1 MVGRGRGPRRRGGGI
16 AFNSCLFAHFF
27 GSGQELQ
34 MKLQP
39 GTPVETND
47 VHALSISFSSGEFLR
62 VLREQKPRELENK
75 KRRNITVDS
84 RGDVW
89 IFRQHT
95 AFLHHPLNS
104 KGHGRIFQEY
114 CTVRVQWCV
123 PCPSSLVVTR
133 SARAEN
139 SNSSPLARAS
149 RAAPPVLHNDKKRRR
164 CSRNHFSIVDPT
176 LARTAS
182 SLRKE
187 DVT

>member
-1 MVGRGRGPRRRGGGI
+1 
-16 AFNSCLFAHFF
+16 
-27 GSGQELQ
+27 

-104 KGHGRIFQEY
+104 KGHGRIFLEY
-114 CTVRVQWCV
+114 CTVVR
-123 PCPSSLVVTR
+123 PLPFIPGGDPERSSR
-133 SARAEN
+133 KFQFE
-139 SNSSPLARAS
+139 PLG
-149 RAAPPVLHNDKKRRR
+149 
-164 CSRNHFSIVDPT
+164 
-176 LARTAS
+176 
-182 SLRKE
+182 
-187 DVT
+187 

>member
-1 MVGRGRGPRRRGGGI
+1 MFAHPTRPFLKLKTFAVVGRGRGPRRGGI

-84 RGDVW
+84 RRDVW

-114 CTVRVQWCV
+114 CTVQWCV

-133 SARAEN
+133 SAQTEN
-139 SNSSPLARAS
+139 SNSSPLAKGGRPGLDLPRLPCCTMTKNADG
-149 RAAPPVLHNDKKRRR
+149 AHAITFL
-164 CSRNHFSIVDPT
+164 
-176 LARTAS
+176 L
-182 SLRKE
+182 
-187 DVT
+187 